1 MKHVMIAIT
10 VIDIIIEHQPASMN
24 PDRIL
29 VNVKILTSEMGHFA
43 KIEKNVRTKKIMV
56 VPYTQNVLNILAVLS
71 VTVNWDFVVMGSIV
85 RILTSVLRKAIIV
98 KSMLIVKI
106 RLGPLNVNA
115 CLVTRELM
123 MFVLISTSEGC
134 LRGIFNRCF

>member
-10 VIDIIIEHQPASMN
+10 VIDIIIEYQPASMN

-29 VNVKILTSEMGHFA
+29 VNVKILTSEMGRFV
-43 KIEKNVRTKKIMV
+43 KIEKSVRIKKIMI
-56 VPYTQNVLNILAVLS
+56 VPYTQNVLNTLAVLS
-71 VTVNWDFVVMGSIV
+71 VTVNWDFVAMGSIV
-85 RILTSVLRKAIIV
+85 RILTSVLKKAIIV

-123 MFVLISTSEGC
+123 MFVLISTSVGC
-134 LRGIFNRCF
+134 PREIFNRCF

>member
-71 VTVNWDFVVMGSIV
+71 VTVNWDFVVMGLIV

-106 RLGPLNVNA
+106 RLDPLNVNA
-115 CLVTRELM
+115 YLVTRESM

-134 LRGIFNRCF
+134 PREIFNRCF